1 MKALYVY
8 LDDERKTPE
17 GYVRTYTPKETI
29 EILKT
34 QQVEHLSLDHDLG
47 DDENI
52 GTGYDVLVW
61 LEESVFSGE
70 YYEKYGFNVP
80 WIDIHS
86 MNPVGKERMQ
96 KLAHRIMVHNCKNMG
111 RALGED

>member
-1 MKALYVY
+1 METISVY
-8 LDDERKTPE
+8 LDDERQTPD
-17 GYVRTYTPKETI
+17 GFVRTYTPKETI

-34 QQVEHLSLDHDLG
+34 QQVEYLSLDHDLG

-61 LEESVFSGE
+61 LEELVFSNE

-80 WIDIHS
+80 CINIHS

-96 KLAHRIMVHNCKNMG
+96 RLAHKIMKHNCLEMG
-111 RALGED
+111 RPLGA

>member
-1 MKALYVY
+1 METISVY
-8 LDDERKTPE
+8 LDDERQTPD
-17 GYVRTYTPKETI
+17 GFVRTYTPKETI

-34 QQVEHLSLDHDLG
+34 QQVENLSLDHDLG

-61 LEESVFSGE
+61 LEEAVFSGE
-70 YYEKYGFNVP
+70 FYEKYGFNVP
-80 WIDIHS
+80 WINIHS

-96 KLAHRIMVHNCKNMG
+96 KLANAIMVHNCVDKH
-111 RALGED
+111 RPLGA